1 MSEEMSPEMGPNPVS
16 YNSRRSLAA
25 IVVAVVVIAL
35 GLGYALHERNVARQV
50 ATQNDQFAS
59 VLKQTQG
66 QVEALTA
73 KLNEMSAAAPAPE
86 APAAHRAQRSRT
98 AVAHRRAEDP
108 RWKQMQD
115 QLAKHQQEID
125 EAQKGLAS
133 TQQDLSSAKTELSGN
148 IARTHDELVLLQ
160 KKGERSY
167 YEFDLYKSKEYK
179 TTGPVAV
186 KLRKANTKHRYAD
199 LDLMVDDNAL
209 QQKHVNM
216 FQPVMFYPQD
226 SAQPLELVINSIDKN
241 HIHGYVST
249 PKYKASELSAM
260 GNASANTSAASTD
273 NQAPGATTT
282 TPATDGL
289 KVRPRPQ

>member
-1 MSEEMSPEMGPNPVS
+1 MSEEMSPEMGPDPVS
-16 YNSRRSLAA
+16 YNSRRALAA

-35 GLGYALHERNVARQV
+35 GLGYALHERNVARQL

-59 VLKQTQG
+59 ALKQTQG

-73 KLNEMSAAAPAPE
+73 KLTAMSTPAPE
-86 APAAHRAQRSRT
+86 AEAPVEHRVRHSARPT
-98 AVAHRRAEDP
+98 VARRRAEDP
-108 RWKQMQD
+108 RWKQVQD

-125 EAQKGLAS
+125 DAQKGLAS

-186 KLRKANTKHRYAD
+186 KLRKANTRHRYAD
-199 LDLMVDDNAL
+199 LDLMVDDNAM

-260 GNASANTSAASTD
+260 GSSGNASAATTDSQAAP
-273 NQAPGATTT
+273 ATT